1 MDIMGKMKAKEE
13 ERQKTAA
20 ELKEAEEAKAAE
32 YAALQ
37 ARIDEL
43 ETTVTSL
50 QTTIESLNQTLQTI
64 TPQDIDE
71 FKEKSL
77 TLFDPLRKTAEAV
90 NTKIKAAGYEAAQTL
105 KNAGEK
111 SWTEYGIESLLTSC
125 IYIALTSAVLWFMLG
140 IGDIKKDVEYNR
152 DRIDAIQWNQTTG
165 TTDGA
170 RKYSPWEMQDF
181 HKAWD
186 NQQTYIINKQRE
198 EEAEKNQK

>member
-111 SWTEYGIESLLTSC
+111 SWKEYAIEALLTSC
-125 IYIALTSAVLWFMLG
+125 VYIALTGAVLWFMLG

-152 DRIDAIQWNQTTG
+152 DRIDAIQWNQTTAH
-165 TTDGA
+165 TEGA
-170 RKYSPWEMQDF
+170 KTYSPWEMQDF
-181 HKAWD
+181 HRAWE
-186 NQQTYIINKQRE
+186 NQNAYVIKTMQEAAKQQQ
-198 EEAEKNQK
+198 QK